1 MAKSL
6 ADYLTYLD
14 SADYK
19 ARQAAAQHALT
30 QEANQQFD
38 AISAAIDAH
47 PIGRPMSCSV
57 GQTKKA
63 HPAQDYLKI
72 ARYVCG

>member
-6 ADYLTYLD
+6 ADYLTYLE

-30 QEANQQFD
+30 QEANRQFD

-47 PIGRPMSCSV
+47 PIGRPMSCGV
-57 GQTKKA
+57 GQTKTA
-63 HPAQDYLKI
+63 RPTPDYLKI
-72 ARYVCG
+72 TRYVCG